1 MKRESFN
8 QVQRRR
14 VWILVFLAVVF
25 FIIDAASKYWV
36 DQHLIH
42 IRYASPFYPF
52 GGIGVFQNFLGIDF
66 AINKA
71 SNTGGAWSLFSA
83 YPKALLVARIA
94 IILSLLTYALF
105 FNKDRKRDLP
115 FMLILTGAAAN
126 IVDTFIYGSVVD
138 MFHFVLWGYSFPI
151 FDVADM
157 LIFFGVTIMI
167 FQELLK
173 KVRSHAAQPSK
184 S

>member
-1 MKRESFN
+1 M
-8 QVQRRR
+8 QRRR

-25 FIIDAASKYWV
+25 FIIDAASKYWIEE
-36 DQHLIH
+36 HLIH
-42 IRYASPFYPF
+42 IHYAPPFYPF
-52 GGIGVFQNFLGIDF
+52 GGIGVFQNVLGIDF

-71 SNTGGAWSLFSA
+71 SNTGGAWSLFSTF
-83 YPKALLVARIA
+83 PKTLLVVRIA
-94 IILSLLTYALF
+94 IILSLLCYAFF
-105 FNKDRKRDLP
+105 FNKDRRRDLP
-115 FMLILTGAAAN
+115 FMLILTGAIAN

-151 FDVADM
+151 FNVADM

-173 KVRSHAAQPSK
+173 KIRSHAAEPSK